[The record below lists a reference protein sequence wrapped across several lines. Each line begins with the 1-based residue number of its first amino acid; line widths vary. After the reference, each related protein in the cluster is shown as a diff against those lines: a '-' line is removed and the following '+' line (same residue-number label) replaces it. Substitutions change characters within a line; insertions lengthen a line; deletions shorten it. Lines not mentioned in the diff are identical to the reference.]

1 MQRKRWTLPVL
12 LGLIT
17 AVLLVA
23 VLWPKETP
31 KRTVVVAARDLG
43 AGTALVASD
52 LTTTILDASQAPADA
67 VADPAKLAGQTL
79 AVVRFTGEPVT
90 PRHLGP
96 AVTLAPDERGIAISV
111 KADTG
116 LAGLLRPGMK
126 VGVVAT
132 LAATAEAGR
141 EVYAKTTLEGLRV
154 LYVSPDFQA
163 RPYTPA
169 TASATV
175 TKSSSGGALGT
186 DSTPATSSTGSSG
199 TVREGVLVL
208 AAGTQAQPI
217 RYETTLPLTQTVS
230 AAPVLPKRS
239 SWPQRR
245 RRRGRPRRRP
255 SPPRPASRSRS
266 RRCAGWCP
274 WSCWPRSTRR
284 ATASPW
290 SCCPRRRRPTSPPA
304 WRWPTCGRWRPKRSR
319 ADDRQPLECAN
330 SIARAAGQPAVE
342 TTTVPPVR
350 LLIVAQP
357 GRSQAYYA
365 AFVADARYAVQAVA
379 TSAADAKAKLA
390 LDPEAVVAEV
400 VVCDGPAEFAD
411 IFAAYRG
418 ACFALV
424 PAGLNQADADAV
436 RGVRSV
442 QALVEGEPNFADPGR
457 RDPRGRGRP
466 PPGVCRRGRTVSWA
480 AATPMRP

>member
-52 LTTTILDASQAPADA
+52 LTTTILEAGQAPADA

-116 LAGLLRPGMK
+116 LAGLLRPGMQ

-175 TKSSSGGALGT
+175 TKNSSGGALGT

-230 AAPVLPKRS
+230 ADASVTETLKLAAAPAPKG
-239 SWPQRR
+239 QAAT
-245 RRRGRPRRRP
+245 
-255 SPPRPASRSRS
+255 PAK
-266 RRCAGWCP
+266 
-274 WSCWPRSTRR
+274 
-284 ATASPW
+284 ATA
-290 SCCPRRRRPTSPPA
+290 
-304 WRWPTCGRWRPKRSR
+304 
-319 ADDRQPLECAN
+319 AN
-330 SIARAAGQPAVE
+330 KPE
-342 TTTVPPVR
+342 PEPPVR
-350 LLIVAQP
+350 WVVPVELLAALNAQGDSFTLVLLP
-357 GRSQAYYA
+357 ETPQAY
-365 AFVADARYAVQAVA
+365 V
-379 TSAADAKAKLA
+379 T
-390 LDPEAVVAEV
+390 
-400 VVCDGPAEFAD
+400 
-411 IFAAYRG
+411 
-418 ACFALV
+418 
-424 PAGLNQADADAV
+424 AGLSLADL
-436 RGVRSV
+436 R
-442 QALVEGEPNFADPGR
+442 ALETQGEPR
-457 RDPRGRGRP
+457 R
-466 PPGVCRRGRTVSWA
+466 
-480 AATPMRP
+480 

>member
-52 LTTTILDASQAPADA
+52 LTTTILEASQAPADA
-67 VADPAKLAGQTL
+67 VADPARLAGQTL

-230 AAPVLPKRS
+230 AGASVTETLKLAAAPAPKGKATTPAKARRGRQAGAGAAGALGGARGAAGRAQRAGRQLHPGPAARDAAGLRHRRPVAGRPAGAGDPRGAAPMTASRWNAPTHRTRGRPARRRDHDGPARPPADRRPAGPLPGVL
-239 SWPQRR
+239 RR
-245 RRRGRPRRRP
+245 LRGRRALRGPGRGHLRRGRQGQAGPGPRGGRRRGRRLRRPGRVRRHLCGLPRRVL
-255 SPPRPASRSRS
+255 
-266 RRCAGWCP
+266 CA
-274 WSCWPRSTRR
+274 R
-284 ATASPW
+284 ARGPE
-290 SCCPRRRRPTSPPA
+290 PGGRRRGARGA
-304 WRWPTCGRWRPKRSR
+304 QR
-319 ADDRQPLECAN
+319 ADAGRG
-330 SIARAAGQPAVE
+330 RAE
-342 TTTVPPVR
+342 
-350 LLIVAQP
+350 L
-357 GRSQAYYA
+357 
-365 AFVADARYAVQAVA
+365 
-379 TSAADAKAKLA
+379 
-390 LDPEAVVAEV
+390 
-400 VVCDGPAEFAD
+400 
-411 IFAAYRG
+411 
-418 ACFALV
+418 
-424 PAGLNQADADAV
+424 
-436 RGVRSV
+436 
-442 QALVEGEPNFADPGR
+442 
-457 RDPRGRGRP
+457 RDPRR
-466 PPGVCRRGRTVSWA
+466 
-480 AATPMRP
+480 